1 MKLLDKSVILP
12 FEGRERVLQFGEGN
26 FLRGFVDYFIDVM
39 NEKLDFNTKV
49 VVAQPIAQG
58 LADLINQQD
67 GLYTLYLRGIE
78 KGQKVERKR
87 VIRSISRCINPYNDF
102 SGFLANAANPDLR
115 FIVSNTTE
123 AGIVY
128 RPEDRYDD
136 APQRSFPGKLTRFLH
151 ERFLRTGGETGKG
164 LVILSCELIDN
175 NGQELKKCVEQL
187 TRDWQLDEAFSA
199 WLDNENIFCSTLVD
213 RIVTGYPRS
222 EAARL
227 NAENGYIDQLLDT
240 AEVFGFWVIEGP
252 ASLAE
257 ELPFQKAGLPVIF
270 TDDHTPYKKRKVRI
284 LNGAH
289 TSMIMAAYLA
299 GQDIVRKCM
308 DDDVIRGFL
317 TKCIF
322 DEIMP
327 TLDLPKEELTTFA
340 HDVIDRFRNPYID
353 HPLLSIALNS
363 TSKWKARV
371 LPSVLAYVERF
382 QKLPRLLVF
391 SLAAYICFYQGERQ
405 PDGTLIGHRGEDSY
419 EIKDDA
425 FVLEFFGSAGDLS
438 DDEIVR
444 LVASNTD
451 FWGIDLSLI
460 EGLTEQVSADLKQI
474 RSQGMYQTMQSL
486 L

>member
-1 MKLLDKSVILP
+1 MNRLDKTIIKP
-12 FEGRERVLQFGEGN
+12 FEGKERFLQFGEGN

-39 NEKLDFNTKV
+39 NEKLDFNARV

-67 GLYTLYLRGIE
+67 GLYTLYLRGFE
-78 KGQKVERKR
+78 NGQKVEKKR
-87 VIRSISRCINPYNDF
+87 IIRSISRCINPYQDF
-102 SGFLANAANPDLR
+102 AGLLANAANPDLR

-123 AGIVY
+123 AGITYV
-128 RPEDRYDD
+128 PSDRFED
-136 APQRSFPGKLTRFLH
+136 APQSSFPGKLTRLLY
-151 ERFLRTGGETGKG
+151 ERFKQFGQEPGKG
-164 LVILSCELIDN
+164 FVILSCELIDD
-175 NGQELKKCVEQL
+175 NGQELKRCVE
-187 TRDWQLDEAFSA
+187 RYSHDWQLGDEFAD
-199 WLDNENIFCSTLVD
+199 WVKRENIFCSTLVD

-222 EAARL
+222 EADQL
-227 NAENGYIDQLLDT
+227 NEQNGYVDQLLDT

-299 GQDIVRKCM
+299 GQDIVRACM
-308 DDDVIRGFL
+308 DDDVIRGYL

-322 DEIMP
+322 EEIIP
-327 TLDLPKEELTTFA
+327 TLDLPRDELTSFA
-340 HDVIDRFRNPYID
+340 NDVIDRFRNPYID

-363 TSKWKARV
+363 TAKWKARV
-371 LPSVLAYVERF
+371 LPSLLANVERF
-382 QKLPRLLVF
+382 QKLPPLLVF
-391 SLAAYICFYQGERQ
+391 SLAAYICFYRGDLQA
-405 PDGTLIGHRGEDSY
+405 DGRLFGHRGDQTY

-425 FVLEFFGSAGDLS
+425 YVLSFFGKAKGLS
-438 DDEIVR
+438 DVELAR
-444 LVASNTD
+444 LVTANVD
-451 FWGIDLSLI
+451 FWGTDLSQI
-460 EGLTEQVSADLKQI
+460 EGLTGLVAADLEKI
-474 RSQGMYQTMQSL
+474 RLMGMYDAMKSL